1 MALVTPQHIDETLA
15 NQLFKQ
21 KQSKKQVSSYKE
33 IHPYHKCNVTA
44 KGLSLF
50 PSAIY
55 LWQLCPAIH
64 EDLVRDTYQK
74 KNASKKYP
82 ARIKKNMCIKKNIQ
96 VPLCETSRVSCC
108 KPRSKKKY
116 PYQKK
121 NIVAAAAAGV
131 VVVVVISYSSPISAC
146 QTKPTHA
153 KRLVALLDGGEQSNS
168 ESNKATSTR
177 KPLFSKLFAL

>member
-21 KQSKKQVSSYKE
+21 KTIKKQVSSYKE

-74 KNASKKYP
+74 KIKMHQKKYP
-82 ARIKKNMCIKKNIQ
+82 ARIKKKEYMHQKNIQ

-121 NIVAAAAAGV
+121 IIVVVGV
-131 VVVVVISYSSPISAC
+131 VVVVAVVV
-146 QTKPTHA
+146 
-153 KRLVALLDGGEQSNS
+153 VASNS
-168 ESNKATSTR
+168 SS
-177 KPLFSKLFAL
+177 SSSYYY

>member
-74 KNASKKYP
+74 KNKNASKKNIQH
-82 ARIKKNMCIKKNIQ
+82 ASKKNICIKKNIQ

-108 KPRSKKKY
+108 KPRSKK
-116 PYQKK
+116 
-121 NIVAAAAAGV
+121 NIV
-131 VVVVVISYSSPISAC
+131 VVVVVA
-146 QTKPTHA
+146 
-153 KRLVALLDGGEQSNS
+153 VVVV
-168 ESNKATSTR
+168 
-177 KPLFSKLFAL
+177 

>member
-74 KNASKKYP
+74 KNKNASKKYP
-82 ARIKKNMCIKKNIQ
+82 ARIKKIYIYMHQ
-96 VPLCETSRVSCC
+96 
-108 KPRSKKKY
+108 KKY
-116 PYQKK
+116 P
-121 NIVAAAAAGV
+121 G
-131 VVVVVISYSSPISAC
+131 
-146 QTKPTHA
+146 
-153 KRLVALLDGGEQSNS
+153 
-168 ESNKATSTR
+168 ATV
-177 KPLFSKLFAL
+177 

>member
-74 KNASKKYP
+74 KNKNAS
-82 ARIKKNMCIKKNIQ
+82 KKNIQ
-96 VPLCETSRVSCC
+96 HA
-108 KPRSKKKY
+108 SKKIYMQQKKY
-116 PYQKK
+116 P
-121 NIVAAAAAGV
+121 G
-131 VVVVVISYSSPISAC
+131 
-146 QTKPTHA
+146 
-153 KRLVALLDGGEQSNS
+153 
-168 ESNKATSTR
+168 ATV
-177 KPLFSKLFAL
+177 

>member
-74 KNASKKYP
+74 KNKNASKKISSTHQKNIYASKKISRCHCVRP
-82 ARIKKNMCIKKNIQ
+82 HGFRAANLDQKNIRIKKNII
-96 VPLCETSRVSCC
+96 E
-108 KPRSKKKY
+108 RS
-116 PYQKK
+116 
-121 NIVAAAAAGV
+121 
-131 VVVVVISYSSPISAC
+131 
-146 QTKPTHA
+146 T
-153 KRLVALLDGGEQSNS
+153 
-168 ESNKATSTR
+168 
-177 KPLFSKLFAL
+177 

>member
-74 KNASKKYP
+74 KIKMHQKEISSTHQKKY
-82 ARIKKNMCIKKNIQ
+82 ICIKKNIQ

-108 KPRSKKKY
+108 KPRSKKISVS
-116 PYQKK
+116 KK
-121 NIVAAAAAGV
+121 NIV
-131 VVVVVISYSSPISAC
+131 VVVVVEVVVV
-146 QTKPTHA
+146 
-153 KRLVALLDGGEQSNS
+153 VAVVVV
-168 ESNKATSTR
+168 
-177 KPLFSKLFAL
+177 

>member
-74 KNASKKYP
+74 KNKNASKKYP
-82 ARIKKNMCIKKNIQ
+82 ARIKKKIYASKKI
-96 VPLCETSRVSCC
+96 SRCHCVR
-108 KPRSKKKY
+108 PHGFRAANLDQKKY

-121 NIVAAAAAGV
+121 NIVV
-131 VVVVVISYSSPISAC
+131 VVVVAV
-146 QTKPTHA
+146 
-153 KRLVALLDGGEQSNS
+153 VVV
-168 ESNKATSTR
+168 
-177 KPLFSKLFAL
+177 

>member
-74 KNASKKYP
+74 NKNASQKISSTHQKNIYASKKYP
-82 ARIKKNMCIKKNIQ
+82 
-96 VPLCETSRVSCC
+96 
-108 KPRSKKKY
+108 
-116 PYQKK
+116 
-121 NIVAAAAAGV
+121 G
-131 VVVVVISYSSPISAC
+131 
-146 QTKPTHA
+146 
-153 KRLVALLDGGEQSNS
+153 
-168 ESNKATSTR
+168 ATV
-177 KPLFSKLFAL
+177 

>member
-21 KQSKKQVSSYKE
+21 KQSKKQGSSYKE

-44 KGLSLF
+44 KGLSRF

-74 KNASKKYP
+74 KIKMHQKKHIQHASKKIY
-82 ARIKKNMCIKKNIQ
+82 MHQKNIQ

-108 KPRSKKKY
+108 KPRSK
-116 PYQKK
+116 QISVSKK
-121 NIVAAAAAGV
+121 NI
-131 VVVVVISYSSPISAC
+131 IE
-146 QTKPTHA
+146 
-153 KRLVALLDGGEQSNS
+153 R
-168 ESNKATSTR
+168 ST
-177 KPLFSKLFAL
+177 

>member
-74 KNASKKYP
+74 KNKNASKK
-82 ARIKKNMCIKKNIQ
+82 ISSTHQKKYICIKKNIQ

-108 KPRSKKKY
+108 KPRSKKY

-121 NIVAAAAAGV
+121 YHRKKHIGT
-131 VVVVVISYSSPISAC
+131 S
-146 QTKPTHA
+146 
-153 KRLVALLDGGEQSNS
+153 LDGYQQ
-168 ESNKATSTR
+168 R
-177 KPLFSKLFAL
+177 

>member
-74 KNASKKYP
+74 KNKNASKKNIQH
-82 ARIKKNMCIKKNIQ
+82 ASKKNICIKKNIQ

-108 KPRSKKKY
+108 KPRSKKY
-116 PYQKK
+116 PYPKK
-121 NIVAAAAAGV
+121 YHRKKHIGT
-131 VVVVVISYSSPISAC
+131 S
-146 QTKPTHA
+146 
-153 KRLVALLDGGEQSNS
+153 LDGYQQ
-168 ESNKATSTR
+168 R
-177 KPLFSKLFAL
+177 

>member
-33 IHPYHKCNVTA
+33 IHLYHKCNVTA

-74 KNASKKYP
+74 KCIKKKISSTHQKKIYVMHQKKYP
-82 ARIKKNMCIKKNIQ
+82 
-96 VPLCETSRVSCC
+96 
-108 KPRSKKKY
+108 
-116 PYQKK
+116 
-121 NIVAAAAAGV
+121 G
-131 VVVVVISYSSPISAC
+131 
-146 QTKPTHA
+146 
-153 KRLVALLDGGEQSNS
+153 
-168 ESNKATSTR
+168 ATV
-177 KPLFSKLFAL
+177 

>member
-33 IHPYHKCNVTA
+33 IHLYHKCNVTA

-74 KNASKKYP
+74 KNASKKKSSTHQ
-82 ARIKKNMCIKKNIQ
+82 KKIYVMHQKNIQ

-108 KPRSKKKY
+108 KPRSKKNIRI
-116 PYQKK
+116 KK
-121 NIVAAAAAGV
+121 K
-131 VVVVVISYSSPISAC
+131 IS
-146 QTKPTHA
+146 
-153 KRLVALLDGGEQSNS
+153 
-168 ESNKATSTR
+168 
-177 KPLFSKLFAL
+177 

>member
-74 KNASKKYP
+74 NNKNASKKYP
-82 ARIKKNMCIKKNIQ
+82 ARIKKIYMHQ
-96 VPLCETSRVSCC
+96 
-108 KPRSKKKY
+108 KKY
-116 PYQKK
+116 P
-121 NIVAAAAAGV
+121 
-131 VVVVVISYSSPISAC
+131 
-146 QTKPTHA
+146 
-153 KRLVALLDGGEQSNS
+153 D
-168 ESNKATSTR
+168 ATV
-177 KPLFSKLFAL
+177 